1 MAGSTRTEKGGY
13 ACKCVCTCLPAAPCE
28 PGCRARHIVPEVRP
42 AIVVFGHGMWGSYV
56 DLLKGLSLSV
66 ASRSRLPGPTFAG
79 YDRILSGPKQA
90 VLRAAWR
97 SWIGMRYHTGMLSVQ
112 RLW

>member
-1 MAGSTRTEKGGY
+1 MLPRLCLRKTRPKGGY
-13 ACKCVCTCLPAAPCE
+13 ACKCVCACQ

-66 ASRSRLPGPTFAG
+66 ASRSRLPVSFFEYLEKIELYYSKKNNSEKACRLKLFCVLRWCVSTA
-79 YDRILSGPKQA
+79 SGP
-90 VLRAAWR
+90 
-97 SWIGMRYHTGMLSVQ
+97 
-112 RLW
+112 

>member
-1 MAGSTRTEKGGY
+1 MRASVFARACQLPPASPGAGRDTLSLRCGQP
-13 ACKCVCTCLPAAPCE
+13 L
-28 PGCRARHIVPEVRP
+28 
-42 AIVVFGHGMWGSYV
+42 VFGHGMWGSYV

-66 ASRSRLPGPTFAG
+66 ASRSRLFGPTFAG
-79 YDRILSGPKQA
+79 YDRILSGPQQA